1 MTEPNGRR
9 RRSARAPPAAGTEPA
24 LEGSRALWNR
34 EGLELRS
41 DEVLAQLL
49 DRGELAA
56 WRALYRLAREDAALR
71 RRLVHIVLTVPMP
84 MPHLWLAALKGLGE
98 PVEVG
103 AKVQDYAES
112 GT

>member
-1 MTEPNGRR
+1 MIEK
-9 RRSARAPPAAGTEPA
+9 A
-24 LEGSRALWNR
+24 LEESRALWNR
-34 EGLELRS
+34 SGLDLRS

-49 DRGELAA
+49 DRGELEA

-71 RRLVHIVLTVPMP
+71 RRITHIVLTVPLP

-98 PVEVG
+98 PVDVG
-103 AKVQDYAES
+103 AKVLPYAET

>member
-1 MTEPNGRR
+1 MAEPD
-9 RRSARAPPAAGTEPA
+9 
-24 LEGSRALWNR
+24 LLDSRALWNR
-34 EGLELRS
+34 TQLDLRS

-71 RRLVHIVLTVPMP
+71 RRITHLVLTVPLP

-103 AKVQDYAES
+103 AKVLPYAES